1 MAAAALFVSPVAV
14 TLVFYMLGN
23 AILLPWNFFITAETY
38 WQYKLRNTTLDDVSG
53 DEGDATAPLTP
64 LQRSFTPTLVIVS
77 NVFSTLF
84 FFVTSAVV
92 KRVSEGVRIY
102 GSLGASLVAMLII
115 TLLTFINTDE
125 WQQGFYVITM
135 VVVAV
140 LSMCMA
146 VTQGSGSGLAGLF
159 PPSCMATLM
168 SGQAL
173 AGVISSLA
181 RIFSLLAGEEPITSG
196 LVFFA
201 ISDVFLVATLVS
213 YWYLRRMNYY
223 KGIKNNIASI
233 KEGERKKND
242 DDDDR
247 DGREGGGGGKKNK
260 EESDWR
266 TYFRVF
272 VKIWPMGVTVA
283 LALLI
288 TLAVFPAVVVY
299 ITSTLPESRWTE
311 VFFQPTV
318 TFLLFNVG
326 DVLGRELT
334 RWLRWPGPKGWP
346 LHVAGAC
353 RVVFIPLLMLCHGDN
368 KTFPTVF
375 DHDVYYIIFN
385 LLFSMTNGY
394 IITLTFIYYQTLVE
408 EDELEMGGAIMVALV
423 GVGLVAGSLIS
434 PGLVAWWG
442 PQ

>member
-1 MAAAALFVSPVAV
+1 METFTPSRVPVAV

-272 VKIWPMGVTVA
+272 VK
-283 LALLI
+283 
-288 TLAVFPAVVVY
+288 
-299 ITSTLPESRWTE
+299 
-311 VFFQPTV
+311 
-318 TFLLFNVG
+318 
-326 DVLGRELT
+326 
-334 RWLRWPGPKGWP
+334 PGPKGWP